1 MTVIFRRFK
10 QKSGADTGSQD
21 DSNMA
26 TRTGIQS
33 PIATGDEKHDPEV
46 AVSEDGAGHDEPEDL
61 VEDVREI
68 PLAVRRIVS
77 LEDDTTL
84 PTITFR

>member
-1 MTVIFRRFK
+1 MTTIFKRFK
-10 QKSGADTGSQD
+10 QKSGAGTGSQD
-21 DSNMA
+21 GSNTT
-26 TRTGIQS
+26 TRTGIES
-33 PIATGDEKHDPEV
+33 PIATGDEKHDLEV
-46 AVSEDGAGHDEPEDL
+46 VVSGDGAGHDEPEDL
-61 VEDVREI
+61 EEDVREI

>member
-1 MTVIFRRFK
+1 MATIFRHFK
-10 QKSGADTGSQD
+10 QKSGAGTGSQD
-21 DSNMA
+21 GSNTA
-26 TRTGIQS
+26 TRTGIES
-33 PIATGDEKHDPEV
+33 PITIGDEKHDHEV
-46 AVSEDGAGHDEPEDL
+46 AVSGDGAGHDEPDDL
-61 VEDVREI
+61 EEDVREI

>member
-1 MTVIFRRFK
+1 MAKIFRRSK
-10 QKSGADTGSQD
+10 QKSGAGTGSQD
-21 DSNMA
+21 DSNTA
-26 TRTGIQS
+26 TRTGTES
-33 PIATGDEKHDPEV
+33 PIATRDEKHDPEV
-46 AVSEDGAGHDEPEDL
+46 AVSGDGAGHNEPEDL
-61 VEDVREI
+61 EEDVREI